1 MKFANSKQ
9 ITICVSLILW
19 IQTEGLLETS
29 KIKFIGD
36 FFSGHNIRVIA
47 YVTCSTPGK
56 LNFVYFYIRISEE
69 KNRTKY

>member
-1 MKFANSKQ
+1 MNSQQ

-19 IQTEGLLETS
+19 IQNEALLDTS

-36 FFSGHNIRVIA
+36 FFSGHDIHVVA

-56 LNFVYFYIRISEE
+56 LNFVCFCIRISEE
-69 KNRTKY
+69 NNRTRH